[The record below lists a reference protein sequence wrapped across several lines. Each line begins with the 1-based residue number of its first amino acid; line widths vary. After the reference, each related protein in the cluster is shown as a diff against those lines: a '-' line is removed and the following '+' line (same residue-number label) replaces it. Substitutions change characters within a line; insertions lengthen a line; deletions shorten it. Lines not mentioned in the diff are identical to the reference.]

1 MVRESSPDSTYDL
14 LSSSSQFLCTLTHS
28 PAVTN
33 DGRMMAILQ
42 EDHELFKT
50 LNSRPED
57 IKGSLGGKKKK
68 FTEIETD
75 DED

>member
-1 MVRESSPDSTYDL
+1 
-14 LSSSSQFLCTLTHS
+14 
-28 PAVTN
+28 VTN